1 MFDIQNKTKEK
12 KIMNVYHTV
21 SDQTL
26 SPERT
31 LLIPMGTVFVGTK
44 QQYGGE
50 RTSPYQE
57 SNIMTSHFFNVV
69 YVFIQTLEIFS
80 IFFRNYF
87 SLIL

>member
-69 YVFIQTLEIFS
+69 YMYLFKHLKYFQFSFEIF
-80 IFFRNYF
+80 FH
-87 SLIL
+87 